1 MSSLAPN
8 LFVVARPQGPAPG
21 GLRPSGSARPDRIDV
36 LDLQSG
42 LCGNTACRRDE
53 RRQLGS
59 HRTPRCGEQ
68 DSNRRSPLPNGSPFA
83 AKGNVVEVKRDSLVS
98 VVSLTG
104 DRGFESCSLPPASL
118 LRNLTSLWGLPQST
132 SAIRDKRRLKERQ
145 ARRLGRVD
153 RADAGL
159 VQAGRPR
166 AGGFYQYYKMRVEDS
181 AIRRRFRPAPLS
193 ARFGSLARMLNGLE
207 MTDHAARGGPERPVI
222 TESRRRSSLQLA
234 GTVCQPVLHCVT

>member
-104 DRGFESCSLPPASL
+104 PRVRILLPPTGESPA
-118 LRNLTSLWGLPQST
+118 NLTSLWGLPQST

-166 AGGFYQYYKMRVEDS
+166 AGGFYQYYKMLVEDF

-207 MTDHAARGGPERPVI
+207 MTGHAARGGPERPVI